1 MLAYQN
7 EPYVER
13 AIRSVLTQRCEF
25 EFELLIGEDSSTDG
39 TLAAIRR
46 ALEADQKNVRVFARD
61 RNLGMHRN
69 YDELLRTCVGTF
81 VANIDGDDEWVD
93 PEKLSKQLLAF
104 QRDRDVSM
112 VFGRSEA
119 VDKKGEILSAADYTR
134 PRSSAS
140 LNELFVKCD
149 IPHSTIMFRRDL
161 LPSLPAWVLSLPNYD
176 WAIFLIL
183 ASQGGVVGLPD
194 VLARYTWHMQGA
206 ASGRSNRQHFF
217 ANAQQYVA
225 LADRFQSEL
234 SFTALCEARK
244 RLEDCLSWAL
254 LDGGSWYDHASMA
267 ITYLKTCNKLSVAP
281 SYRWLAGESLSHAER
296 FTDSLWRAAKA
307 RR

>member
-13 AIRSVLTQRCEF
+13 AIRSVLSQRCEF
-25 EFELLIGEDSSTDG
+25 EFELLIGEDCSTDG
-39 TLAAIRR
+39 TLAAIQR
-46 ALEADQKNVRVFARD
+46 AVDAAVKNVRVFVRD
-61 RNLGMHRN
+61 KNLGMHRN
-69 YDELLRTCVGTF
+69 YDHLLQACAGTF

-104 QRDRDVSM
+104 QRGRDVSM

-119 VDKKGEILSAADYTR
+119 VDKHGELLPATDYTR

-140 LNELFVKCD
+140 MNELFVKCD
-149 IPHSTIMFRRDL
+149 IPHSTIMFRRAL

-183 ASQGGVVGLPD
+183 AAQGSLVGLPD
-194 VLARYTWHMQGA
+194 VLARYTWHLQGA

-217 ANAQQYVA
+217 ANAQQYA
-225 LADRFQSEL
+225 ELANRFHSEL
-234 SFTALCEARK
+234 SDTALAEARK

-254 LDGGSWYDHASMA
+254 LDGGSWYDHVSMA

-281 SYRWLAGESLSHAER
+281 SYKWLAGETISHAKR
-296 FTDSLWRAAKA
+296 VTDSLWKEPTA